1 MEQAANQF
9 AKGLQLDTHP
19 MVQGNDTMSDCLNG
33 TFVTMNGDEVIL
45 QNDMG
50 NRKVDNAFLPAGYE
64 PVGIKEY
71 GGIIYLAL
79 YNPITNKS
87 QLGSFPSPERI
98 INSPYKY
105 EDISL
110 NIKTQELSDTDYFDS
125 EFVVKNQGKI
135 YFLKN
140 NHFYI

>member
-1 MEQAANQF
+1 
-9 AKGLQLDTHP
+9 
-19 MVQGNDTMSDCLNG
+19 MSDCLNG

-87 QLGSFPSPERI
+87 
-98 INSPYKY
+98 
-105 EDISL
+105 
-110 NIKTQELSDTDYFDS
+110 
-125 EFVVKNQGKI
+125 
-135 YFLKN
+135 
-140 NHFYI
+140 